1 MQGPTDGRSLKPP
14 RKAVPVESW
23 RPVALLVATG
33 VVAAFQ
39 IGKIPLSLNYLQSDF
54 GFDLVMAGWVASL
67 FAVMGAVC
75 AVLLSFTLSVF
86 GLKPML
92 LSGLMISMCASLL
105 GGMTP
110 DVSWLLVTRAFEGL
124 GFILCVLCL
133 PPLIGQLAPKGQA
146 SAAMAYWA
154 MYLPLGTCVMLLI
167 SAVILPIF
175 SWRVVWVVSAIA
187 LLGMAWLIARLD
199 VQQKDSASKQS
210 LCAADGSPWLALS
223 DRSGELFCSIYGA
236 ILCFCEFS
244 TKDFSRVVNGQHVSN
259 CGNHGDF
266 HCAECRG
273 EFFLWYFAPR
283 RCRLLG
289 VDLYRI
295 CGIGAFGSSCVGGGC
310 AYRAATCGVS
320 SVVLCFRLRAQLP
333 FCGYSTAI
341 GRAIC
346 ANIYQ
351 RWIGTGLSNWAI
363 DRRAAC
369 GLCRCAFRK
378 LVGCGTPYL
387 GCCWIDIFGRHGFAY
402 IIQRHA
408 GSVSFVGGALGM
420 VFA

>member
-1 MQGPTDGRSLKPP
+1 MQGPKDGRSLKPP
-14 RKAVPVESW
+14 RRAVPVESW

-133 PPLIGQLAPKGQA
+133 PPLIGQLAPKGQS

-199 VQQKDSASKQS
+199 VQQKDS
-210 LCAADGSPWLALS
+210 
-223 DRSGELFCSIYGA
+223 
-236 ILCFCEFS
+236 
-244 TKDFSRVVNGQHVSN
+244 
-259 CGNHGDF
+259 
-266 HCAECRG
+266 
-273 EFFLWYFAPR
+273 
-283 RCRLLG
+283 G
-289 VDLYRI
+289 VK
-295 CGIGAFGSSCVGGGC
+295 
-310 AYRAATCGVS
+310 T
-320 SVVLCFRLRAQLP
+320 
-333 FCGYSTAI
+333 
-341 GRAIC
+341 
-346 ANIYQ
+346 
-351 RWIGTGLSNWAI
+351 
-363 DRRAAC
+363 
-369 GLCRCAFRK
+369 
-378 LVGCGTPYL
+378 
-387 GCCWIDIFGRHGFAY
+387 
-402 IIQRHA
+402 
-408 GSVSFVGGALGM
+408 VSFVPQMGLHGWLYLTVLASCFAVYTAQYY
-420 VFA
+420 VFANFLPKIFRELSTDNMFQIAAITAIFIALNAGGNFFSGILHRAGVASWALICTASVGLALLAPLVLAEAAPIGLRLAASALLSFVSGFVPSSLFAAIPRLSAAPSVRTFINAGLVQASAIGQLIGAPLVGFVVARSESWLAAAPLIWGAAGLIFLAAMALRILSKDMPDL

>member
-1 MQGPTDGRSLKPP
+1 MQGPKDGRSLKPP

-75 AVLLSFTLSVF
+75 AVLLSFTLSVL

-175 SWRVVWVVSAIA
+175 SWRVVWGASAIA

-199 VQQKDSASKQS
+199 VQQKDFCVKTVHFVPQMGLHAWLYLTVLASCFAVYTAQYYVFANFLPKIFRELSTDNMFQI
-210 LCAADGSPWLALS
+210 AAITAIFIALNAGGNFFSGILHRAGVASWALICTASVGLAL
-223 DRSGELFCSIYGA
+223 LA
-236 ILCFCEFS
+236 PL
-244 TKDFSRVVNGQHVSN
+244 VL
-259 CGNHGDF
+259 
-266 HCAECRG
+266 AEA
-273 EFFLWYFAPR
+273 AP
-283 RCRLLG
+283 
-289 VDLYRI
+289 
-295 CGIGAFGSSCVGGGC
+295 IGA
-310 AYRAATCGVS
+310 ATYGVS

-341 GRAIC
+341 GRAIS

-408 GSVSFVGGALGM
+408 GSVSFVGGR
-420 VFA
+420 

>member
-1 MQGPTDGRSLKPP
+1 MQGPKDGRSLKPP
-14 RKAVPVESW
+14 RRAVPVESW

-199 VQQKDSASKQS
+199 VQQRDSGIKTMPFVPQMGLHGWLYLTVLASCFAVYTAQYYVFANFLPKIFRELSTDNMFQI
-210 LCAADGSPWLALS
+210 AA
-223 DRSGELFCSIYGA
+223 I
-236 ILCFCEFS
+236 
-244 TKDFSRVVNGQHVSN
+244 
-259 CGNHGDF
+259 
-266 HCAECRG
+266 
-273 EFFLWYFAPR
+273 
-283 RCRLLG
+283 
-289 VDLYRI
+289 
-295 CGIGAFGSSCVGGGC
+295 
-310 AYRAATCGVS
+310 
-320 SVVLCFRLRAQLP
+320 
-333 FCGYSTAI
+333 TAI
-341 GRAIC
+341 FIALNAGGNFSLVFCTAPVSPLGR
-346 ANIYQ
+346 
-351 RWIGTGLSNWAI
+351 
-363 DRRAAC
+363 
-369 GLCRCAFRK
+369 
-378 LVGCGTPYL
+378 
-387 GCCWIDIFGRHGFAY
+387 
-402 IIQRHA
+402 
-408 GSVSFVGGALGM
+408 
-420 VFA
+420 

>member
-1 MQGPTDGRSLKPP
+1 MKPP
-14 RKAVPVESW
+14 RRAVPVESW

-175 SWRVVWVVSAIA
+175 SWRVVWGASAIA

-199 VQQKDSASKQS
+199 VQQKD
-210 LCAADGSPWLALS
+210 
-223 DRSGELFCSIYGA
+223 FC
-236 ILCFCEFS
+236 
-244 TKDFSRVVNGQHVSN
+244 V
-259 CGNHGDF
+259 
-266 HCAECRG
+266 
-273 EFFLWYFAPR
+273 
-283 RCRLLG
+283 
-289 VDLYRI
+289 
-295 CGIGAFGSSCVGGGC
+295 
-310 AYRAATCGVS
+310 
-320 SVVLCFRLRAQLP
+320 
-333 FCGYSTAI
+333 
-341 GRAIC
+341 
-346 ANIYQ
+346 
-351 RWIGTGLSNWAI
+351 
-363 DRRAAC
+363 
-369 GLCRCAFRK
+369 
-378 LVGCGTPYL
+378 
-387 GCCWIDIFGRHGFAY
+387 
-402 IIQRHA
+402 
-408 GSVSFVGGALGM
+408 
-420 VFA
+420 